1 MKVQIVALVLAGGIS
16 AFTALILFGI
26 LAGLTMAFYP
36 EQSFQMVAPLT
47 CPNGKVDYQ
56 QYQASYDRPGEY
68 SINIDCV
75 QSDGSRTDI
84 SLQSIGYVLVGTYL
98 ACFVPLCL
106 PLSIV
111 AFIAPP
117 FFTRLM
123 KRKTSPSSTAA

>member
-1 MKVQIVALVLAGGIS
+1 MG
-16 AFTALILFGI
+16 
-26 LAGLTMAFYP
+26 FYP

-68 SINIDCV
+68 SVNIACV

-98 ACFVPLCL
+98 ACFVPVCL
-106 PLSIV
+106 PLSII
-111 AFIAPP
+111 ALIAPP
-117 FFTRLM
+117 FFMRM
-123 KRKTSPSSTAA
+123 AKKKTAPA